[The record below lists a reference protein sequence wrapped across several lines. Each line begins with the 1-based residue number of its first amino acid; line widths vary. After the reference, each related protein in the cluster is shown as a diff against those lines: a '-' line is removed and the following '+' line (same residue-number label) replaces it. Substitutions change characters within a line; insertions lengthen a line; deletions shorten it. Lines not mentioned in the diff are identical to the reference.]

1 MFTLDRTLLMQIAN
15 EEGML
20 IYDGF
25 DDAIIGIASRCGEN
39 TVLAYDIDK
48 IIEILM
54 ERDELT
60 YEEALEYYSFNMEGA
75 YMGDSTPT
83 HIRMVND

>member
-1 MFTLDRTLLMQIAN
+1 MFTLDRSMLMQIAD

-20 IYDGF
+20 LYDGF
-25 DDAIIGIASRCGEN
+25 DDAIIGMASRCGEN

-54 ERDELT
+54 DRDDLN

-75 YMGDSTPT
+75 YIGDSTPT
-83 HIRMVND
+83 HIRCISD

>member
-1 MFTLDRTLLMQIAN
+1 MQIAE

-20 IYDGF
+20 LYDGF

-54 ERDELT
+54 DRDDLS

-75 YMGDSTPT
+75 YIGESTPT
-83 HIRMVND
+83 HIRCISDWFCYGLQ

>member
-1 MFTLDRTLLMQIAN
+1 MLMQIAE

-20 IYDGF
+20 LYDGF

-54 ERDELT
+54 DRDDLS
-60 YEEALEYYSFNMEGA
+60 YEEALEYYSFNMEGS
-75 YMGDSTPT
+75 YMGESTPT
-83 HIRMVND
+83 HIRCISD